1 MFDKLEGSVLLIKDQ
16 SIDIAD
22 HNWNFSSLE
31 KELQLL
37 PIVFLFRIIFGVIKT
52 MHLNFRWEVAR
63 EDLSDEES
71 IVESSTD
78 VFDRVGEIK
87 RL

>member
-1 MFDKLEGSVLLIKDQ
+1 MLIEDQ
-16 SIDIAD
+16 SVDIANHD
-22 HNWNFSSLE
+22 WNFSSLE

-52 MHLNFRWEVAR
+52 MHLNFRWEVSR
-63 EDLSDEES
+63 EDLSNEES
-71 IVESSTD
+71 VVESSTD

-87 RL
+87 RLKPLENFSG

>member
-1 MFDKLEGSVLLIKDQ
+1 MLIKDQ
-16 SIDIAD
+16 SINIAD
-22 HNWNFSSLE
+22 HNWNFSSLK

-63 EDLSDEES
+63 EDLSNEES
-71 IVESSTD
+71 IVESSAD
-78 VFDRVGEIK
+78 IFDRVGEIK

>member
-1 MFDKLEGSVLLIKDQ
+1 MLIKDQ

-63 EDLSDEES
+63 EDLSNEES
-71 IVESSTD
+71 IVECSAD